1 MWKDGRG
8 PKNIYLDI
16 LLNHMLECLSL
27 SQLDF
32 FFKSLFLLSAFS
44 RPWPLSLPFRNW
56 HCSGPR
62 FHRIHNPQADV
73 KFTRTTTT
81 SENADPAKKHLVD
94 GAWYFWWVGENLFFS
109 ISPSQLSSARLRN
122 TLALSAFVIVHYSSG
137 I

>member
-1 MWKDGRG
+1 
-8 PKNIYLDI
+8 
-16 LLNHMLECLSL
+16 MLECLSL

-32 FFKSLFLLSAFS
+32 SSLYFFGLPSPLFGLCLYH
-44 RPWPLSLPFRNW
+44 LGTGTVL
-56 HCSGPR
+56 GPR
-62 FHRIHNPQADV
+62 FHQIYNPQADI

-94 GAWYFWWVGENLFFS
+94 GAWYFWWVGENLFLS
-109 ISPSQLSSARLRN
+109 SNPLQLSSARLRN